1 MSVPNEPQEQ
11 VDEHVFLVGRPPLGE
26 FLGFIATLAVGG
38 NKIPQGLLAAEWRA
52 ANDHVQK
59 LEVGEAGYADNP
71 NIGKIP
77 QSQGG
82 LVRQVFEDPIFKR
95 SFQLVPTDIGLV
107 ELDRF
112 VVFQKFI
119 NLKYVKDLQAKLGK
133 KPSDDDVFRFCL
145 PVDHPSPPVRLMQT
159 AANSYSFISSSND
172 FRFVE
177 AKLFGPGDFMNYLPQ
192 GPVTSVLGLVIGY
205 GANFLS
211 GIKVENRLILINVSH
226 RAFAL
231 RDMGITHVPCLIQH
245 VSRREELEVLVQG
258 EVSQKPDIYL
268 KAPRPPLLKDYFD
281 PALRKTVPVTRKNR
295 LVRITFGAEQV
306 DIPAS

>member
-1 MSVPNEPQEQ
+1 MNGPNAPQGN

-26 FLGFIATLAVGG
+26 YLAFIATLAVGG
-38 NKIPQGLLAAEWRA
+38 SGIPQGSLAAEWRK
-52 ANDHVQK
+52 ANDHVK
-59 LEVGEAGYADNP
+59 ELEVGEAGFADNP
-71 NIGKIP
+71 TIGKIP
-77 QSQGG
+77 QAQQP
-82 LVRQVFEDPIFKR
+82 LVTQIFDDPIFKR
-95 SFQLVPTDIGLV
+95 SFQFVPTDIGLV

-112 VVFQKFI
+112 VVYQKYI

-145 PVDHPSPPVRLMQT
+145 PVDHPAPPVRLMQT

-177 AKLFGPGDFMNYLPQ
+177 AKLFAPNDVTNYSRQ

-211 GIKVENRLILINVSH
+211 GIKLENRLILLNGSH

-231 RDMGITHVPCLIQH
+231 RDMGITHVPCLVQH

-281 PALRKTVPVTRKNR
+281 PALCKKVPVARKDR
-295 LVRITFGAEQV
+295 LVRVTFGVEQS